1 MNMYKQRIISNYK
14 NPKNHGKP
22 RELEQYSSSEAVNPN
37 CGDEIEAFVKAE
49 DEKIQDVRFKAEG
62 CAISIASAS
71 LLSEELKGMEKEEIE
86 DMDRDDVTD
95 ILGID
100 INPMRLKCALLAR
113 DAFLDSFEQQ

>member
-14 NPKNHGKP
+14 NPKNHGEPKD
-22 RELEQYSSSEAVNPN
+22 LAKYSTSEAVNPN
-37 CGDEIEAFVKAE
+37 CGDEIEAFVRAE
-49 DEKIQDVRFKAEG
+49 NEKIQDVRFKAEG

-71 LLSEELKGMEKEEIE
+71 LLSEELKGMERKEIE

-100 INPMRLKCALLAR
+100 ISPMRLKCALLAR
-113 DAFLDSFEQQ
+113 DAFLNSFDQQ